1 MGNLCFQTPTL
12 EVVECIHQLQAVE
25 KTLAQLIAKYGVQ
38 IQEQRRLAKTKLR
51 RRDECLVHMRTI
63 QIIKHHRKQLEQRLT
78 GCMSKRYQ
86 LESLNVTHMHI
97 LAVQKTSNTFERF
110 LKDHDIARV
119 EALQESLV
127 DMIENACEIHETL
140 TEEVGPLRVDD
151 ADIEEAY
158 DELCREIQLPE
169 APSHELEMA
178 HHELELVPLC
188 PPDSQAIRVPAAD

>member
-51 RRDECLVHMRTI
+51 RRDECMVHMRTI

-127 DMIENACEIHETL
+127 DMIENACEIHETI
-140 TEEVGPLRVDD
+140 TEDVGPLRVDE

-158 DELCREIQLPE
+158 DELCREIQLPQV
-169 APSHELEMA
+169 PT
-178 HHELELVPLC
+178 HELELVPLC
-188 PPDSQAIRVPAAD
+188 PADSSAIPLPVAV

>member
-51 RRDECLVHMRTI
+51 QRDECMVHMRTI

-127 DMIENACEIHETL
+127 DMIENACEIHETI
-140 TEEVGPLRVDD
+140 TSNGPLRVDD

-158 DELCREIQLPE
+158 DELCREIQLPQV
-169 APSHELEMA
+169 PT
-178 HHELELVPLC
+178 HELELVPLC
-188 PPDSQAIRVPAAD
+188 PTDSSAISLPVAV